1 MDVIGRRYVAVKTP
15 RRSEA
20 AIPARDKKLETRGI
34 EITLRFD
41 QTGHVG
47 KTYLEEA

>member
-41 QTGHVG
+41 QTEHVG